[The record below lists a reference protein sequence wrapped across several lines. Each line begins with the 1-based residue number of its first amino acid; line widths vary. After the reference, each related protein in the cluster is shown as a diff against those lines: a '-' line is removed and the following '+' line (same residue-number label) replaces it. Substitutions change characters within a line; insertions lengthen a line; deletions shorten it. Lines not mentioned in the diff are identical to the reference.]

1 VTGSRRPALVIFD
14 LDGTLADTL
23 PDIASALNT
32 TLSGAGFSTLPND
45 TIVKFVGD
53 GSEKLIERALPPGSD
68 RATVAT
74 LLARFS
80 SHYER
85 HPCVL
90 SELYPGVTVM
100 LEGLTSAGVAIAV
113 VTNKLGTVARRLLE
127 ALLPG
132 GSWPFIRVIGDKD
145 GFPRKPDPAAAL
157 ALMAEAGAVPA
168 STVVVGDGLPD
179 MRMGRALGASA
190 LAAAWGYVPRELL
203 AAEAPTWIAE
213 SPEHALGLM
222 LQE

>member
-1 VTGSRRPALVIFD
+1 MTGPCRPELVIFD

-23 PDIASALNT
+23 PDIATALNT
-32 TLSGAGFSTLPND
+32 TLAGAGFSTLPND
-45 TIVKFVGD
+45 TIVKYVGD
-53 GSEKLIERALPPGSD
+53 GSEKLIERALPPVPAP
-68 RATVAT
+68 ATVAA
-74 LLARFS
+74 LLARFAT
-80 SHYER
+80 HYEE

-90 SELYPGVTVM
+90 SQLYPGVTVM
-100 LEGLTSAGVAIAV
+100 LEGLTAAGIAIAV

-132 GSWPFIRVIGDKD
+132 VPWPFIRVIGDKD

-179 MRMGRALGASA
+179 MRMGHALGASA

-203 AAEAPTWIAE
+203 EAEAPTWIAD
-213 SPEHALGLM
+213 SPEHALRLM
-222 LQE
+222 LQK